1 MQEITLAKLKKNK
14 DKFLLSIGKKKLHLR
29 KMDSL

>member
-1 MQEITLAKLKKNK
+1 MQETMTAKLKNGA
-14 DKFLLSIGKKKLHLR
+14 DKCLLSIEKKKLHLR